1 MNTKDKILIIGLI
14 IVVVIAGFLMKGEK
28 AKPSYT
34 LPLTL
39 TGEGGLHL
47 LSYQEYQQ
55 KIDNNEAFIVI
66 LSR

>member
-39 TGEGGLHL
+39 AGEGGLHL
-47 LSYQEYQQ
+47 LSYQVFFVY
-55 KIDNNEAFIVI
+55 F
-66 LSR
+66 